1 MHGCAQKNLLAMND
15 TNQQTLYKLTEND
28 LNALLSALDQS
39 ALVAITDAKGD
50 IIYVNKKFVEVAQ
63 YSFYELLGQ
72 NHRILKWGDEF
83 RELYADMWKTISEG
97 RTWRGDVKNRAK
109 DGTPYWVDATIS
121 PIFGTDGKIEKYV
134 AVRLL
139 ITEKKSA
146 ERELNN
152 RIEETERLNKLMV
165 DRELKM
171 VELKE
176 KIKKMEVELEECKSG
191 HKA

>member
-1 MHGCAQKNLLAMND
+1 MND

-28 LNALLSALDQS
+28 LNALLAALDQS

-50 IIYVNKKFVEVAQ
+50 IIYVNKKFVEVSQ

-97 RTWRGDVKNRAK
+97 RMWRGDVKNRAK

-121 PIFGTDGKIEKYV
+121 PIFDADGKIEKYV

-139 ITEKKSA
+139 ITEKKLA
-146 ERELNN
+146 EKEINN
-152 RIEETERLNKLMV
+152 RIEETEKLNRLMV

-171 VELKE
+171 VEIKE
-176 KIKKMEVELEECKSG
+176 KMKKMEVELAECKSG